1 MEQTERKT
9 ALDLV
14 NERTFTK
21 ETLNELEYIIDKNAL
36 EFGTTFT
43 RTLSDACVVMKSH
56 IEMINEELS
65 KR

>member
-21 ETLNELEYIIDKNAL
+21 ETLNELEYVIGRDAL
-36 EFGTTFT
+36 EFGASLT
-43 RTLSDACVVMKSH
+43 RTLSDACAVMKSH